1 MTHSAYR
8 GTGPAINDALGG
20 RVQEQFGGVPALIQH
35 VKSGR
40 LRGVGVTTEHRSNAA
55 PDIPAIAETLPGY
68 EASLWFGIW
77 GPKGVPKTVVD
88 RWIKE
93 LNRIVQI
100 PEVQERMAWEGLDPV
115 SKGPEPFRRVI
126 AADVVKW
133 RLVVEQ
139 ASLKN

>member
-1 MTHSAYR
+1 MTHIAYR
-8 GTGPAINDALGG
+8 GTGPAINDARGG

-77 GPKGVPKTVVD
+77 GPKGG
-88 RWIKE
+88 
-93 LNRIVQI
+93 
-100 PEVQERMAWEGLDPV
+100 A
-115 SKGPEPFRRVI
+115 
-126 AADVVKW
+126 
-133 RLVVEQ
+133 
-139 ASLKN
+139 